1 MEGWRDGG
9 IVRRYWVEEG
19 EGRGFGCNVEFRS
32 KVVVRALQLAE
43 MEK

>member
-9 IVRRYWVEEG
+9 IVRRYWVEERR
-19 EGRGFGCNVEFRS
+19 EREFRS